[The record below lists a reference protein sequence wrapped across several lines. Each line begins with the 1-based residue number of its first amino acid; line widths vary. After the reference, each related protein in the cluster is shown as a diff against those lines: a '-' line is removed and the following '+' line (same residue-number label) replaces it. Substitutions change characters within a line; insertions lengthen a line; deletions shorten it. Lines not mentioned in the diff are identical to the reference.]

1 MVLLGSCVSMQ
12 DREMTVQE
20 RSQMEVI
27 GTVEVEFNSFQ
38 FIHIPSRRNITNKA
52 YTELRREAQR
62 QYGGDVDIRNVH
74 ISGSGSWWQALI
86 TGGGIGIGLIATFA
100 TGYYEEEQV
109 MRNNQWVLEETDR
122 YIPAWYIGLPLA
134 IGTNAV
140 GNVQK
145 ITATGD
151 VVRGSGSAGVRSQG
165 RPVQQGLTEAV
176 TRAAEVLIQDMPR
189 DTTIAVLNIN
199 SRDFSIA
206 EYVIDEL
213 EYLIVRSRQFR
224 MVDRNRLEQIRRE
237 QNFQMSGEVS
247 DTSAV
252 SIDNLLGANIVVTG
266 DIRENRLVLRV
277 LDVQTA
283 QIITMAREQL

>member
-1 MVLLGSCVSMQ
+1 MLFMTKAISTFAICALLAGCATGGRPASPTNLVTLDEALAGAATDLGSKVL
-12 DREMTVQE
+12 EKTVIA
-20 RSQMEVI
+20 V
-27 GTVEVEFNSFQ
+27 TV
-38 FIHIPSRRNITNKA
+38 
-52 YTELRREAQR
+52 Y
-62 QYGGDVDIRNVH
+62 
-74 ISGSGSWWQALI
+74 SGSGSWWQALI

-165 RPVQQGLTEAV
+165 RPVQQGLPEAV